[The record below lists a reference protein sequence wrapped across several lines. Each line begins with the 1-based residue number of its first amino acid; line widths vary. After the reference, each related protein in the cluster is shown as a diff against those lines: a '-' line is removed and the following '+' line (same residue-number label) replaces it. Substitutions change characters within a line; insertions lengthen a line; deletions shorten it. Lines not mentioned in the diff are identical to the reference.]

1 MSATE
6 LCQLFFLLR
15 KGPREDPARPK
26 EKGGLGGV
34 VGYGWASACVGRS
47 PKDQG
52 HQPETNKD
60 IIVADGHT
68 VSNAPEISS
77 DLRSKAAQG
86 PASTG
91 VGGRPGR
98 PQGAVSFSRRNLFS

>member
-1 MSATE
+1 MCLPQNSASS
-6 LCQLFFLLR
+6 FSLLR
-15 KGPREDPARPK
+15 KGPKEDPARPK

-68 VSNAPEISS
+68 VSNAP
-77 DLRSKAAQG
+77 DLFRPPKLSGTG
-86 PASTG
+86 PG
-91 VGGRPGR
+91 
-98 PQGAVSFSRRNLFS
+98 